1 MSKQKKG
8 KQAKGPHKIRLRMPI
23 ENLIKEQKKKRRRMA
38 MKMEDT
44 ARKLGIVVHKCR
56 LNILGKCLNL

>member
-1 MSKQKKG
+1 
-8 KQAKGPHKIRLRMPI
+8 MPI

-56 LNILGKCLNL
+56 